1 MEYGAIDLHTK
12 ESQIRIVT
20 EDGTVVLERRIPT
33 RRDRLTAMFGGR
45 PRMRILLES
54 STESEWVAQHLEAL
68 GHELVVADPNY
79 APMYGE
85 RTRRIKT
92 DRRDVATL
100 AEANRRGFYRP
111 AHRVSRDQAA
121 VRRQLVVRE
130 QLIRMRTQ
138 TINLLRSQL
147 RSVGLRLTT
156 GAARSVVAR
165 CAALDIPATIQ
176 PTIAPLLAVLTQLAP
191 LIAARDGWATQAAA
205 ADPITTRLMTVPGV
219 GPITALRYRA
229 TLDEVHR
236 FRSASAATAY
246 LGLVPREASSAERHH
261 RGAITKAGPAR
272 VRAVLVQAGWTIW
285 RSPRGS
291 GTLHAWVHRLA
302 DRRGRR
308 VAIVA
313 LARRL
318 ARILFALWR
327 DGVEFQ
333 QTRVTRGGIAA

>member
-12 ESQIRIVT
+12 ESQIRIVA
-20 EDGTVVLERRIPT
+20 EDGTVVVDGRIPT
-33 RRDRLTAMFGGR
+33 RRDRLTAIFGAR
-45 PRMRILLES
+45 LPMRILLES
-54 STESEWVAQHLEAL
+54 STESEWVAQQLEDL
-68 GHELVVADPNY
+68 GHQVVVADPNY

-92 DRRDVATL
+92 DRRDVAAL
-100 AEANRRGFYRP
+100 AEANRRGWYRA
-111 AHRVSRDQAA
+111 AHRVSREQAA

-147 RSVGLRLTT
+147 RSVGLRLAT
-156 GAARSVVAR
+156 GAARSVAAR
-165 CAALDIPATIQ
+165 CAALEIPAAIQ
-176 PTIAPLLAVLTQLAP
+176 RTIAPLLDVLTQLAP
-191 LIAARDGWATQAAA
+191 LLAACDGWAAQAAA
-205 ADPITTRLMTVPGV
+205 ADRITTHLMTVPGV
-219 GPITALRYRA
+219 GPITALSDRA
-229 TLDEVHR
+229 AVDRVDR
-236 FRSASAATAY
+236 FRSAGAVTAY
-246 LGLVPREASSAERHH
+246 LGLVPREDSSAERRH
-261 RGAITKAGPAR
+261 RGAITKAGPTR
-272 VRAVLVQAGWTIW
+272 VRTVLVQASWTIW

-291 GTLHAWVHRLA
+291 GALHAWVRRLA

-327 DGVEFQ
+327 DAVDFHP
-333 QTRVTRGGIAA
+333 RVVRAAAAA

>member
-33 RRDRLTAMFGGR
+33 RRDRLTALFGER

-54 STESEWVAQHLEAL
+54 STESEWVAQHLEDL

-79 APMYGE
+79 APLYGD

-92 DRRDVATL
+92 DRRDVAAL
-100 AEANRRGFYRP
+100 AEANRRGVYRL
-111 AHRVSRDQAA
+111 AHRVSRDQSA
-121 VRRQLVVRE
+121 VRRQLVVRA
-130 QLIRMRTQ
+130 QMIRMRTQ

-147 RSVGLRLTT
+147 RSVGLRLASGT
-156 GAARSVVAR
+156 ARSVAAR
-165 CAALDIPATIQ
+165 CAALEIPATIQ
-176 PTIAPLLAVLTQLAP
+176 PTIAPLLEVLTHLAP
-191 LIAARDGWATQAAA
+191 LIAARDVWATDAAT
-205 ADPITTRLMTVPGV
+205 ADPITTRFMTAPGV
-219 GPITALRYRA
+219 GPITALTYRA
-229 TLDEVHR
+229 TLDAVSR
-236 FRSASAATAY
+236 FRSAGAATAY
-246 LGLVPREASSAERHH
+246 LGLVPREDSSAERRH

-272 VRAVLVQAGWTIW
+272 ARAVLVQASWTIW

-291 GTLHAWVHRLA
+291 AALHAWVHRLA

-327 DGVEFQ
+327 DGVDFQ
-333 QTRVTRGGIAA
+333 QTRVTRAAVAA

>member
-20 EDGTVVLERRIPT
+20 GEGQVVCDRRVRTQRDELTRVFGER
-33 RRDRLTAMFGGR
+33 AA
-45 PRMRILLES
+45 MRILLES
-54 STESEWVAQHLEAL
+54 STESEWVAQHLEEL
-68 GHELVVADPNY
+68 GHEVVVADPNY

-92 DRRDVATL
+92 DRRDVAAL
-100 AEANRRGFYRP
+100 AEANRRGFYRR
-111 AHRVSRDQAA
+111 AHRVSRAQGE
-121 VRRQLVVRE
+121 VRRQLQVRE

-138 TINLLRSQL
+138 TINLLRAQL
-147 RSVGLRLTT
+147 RSVGVRLRS
-156 GAARSVVAR
+156 GAARTVGQRCDALAIPPAIAR
-165 CAALDIPATIQ
+165 
-176 PTIAPLLAVLTQLAP
+176 TIAPLREVLTQLAP
-191 LIAARDGWATQAAA
+191 LIAAGDAWARQAAA
-205 ADPITTRLMTVPGV
+205 MDPITVRLMTAPGI
-219 GPITALRYRA
+219 GPLTALNYRA
-229 TLDEVHR
+229 ALDDVGR
-236 FRSASAATAY
+236 FRNAGAATAY

-261 RGAITKAGPAR
+261 KGAITKAGPTR
-272 VRAVLVQAGWTIW
+272 VRAVLVQASWVVW

-327 DGVEFQ
+327 DDTDFQ
-333 QTRVTRGGIAA
+333 VARVSRATVAA